1 MDAKI
6 QDRPYDFIVV
16 GAGSAGCVL
25 ANRLSANGKHR
36 VLLLEAGKPD
46 KNFWISVPAGVG
58 FVVANPAYIW
68 PNLTKATK
76 SFANRSIALV
86 QGKTLGGS
94 SSINGMMYIRGQK
107 EDYDGWSAMGCTGWS
122 WDEVLPYFKKSESLE
137 SGGSD
142 AHHGRSGELK
152 ISWVDDLHA
161 TSTAFMQAATQAGLP
176 FNDDVNSGHQ
186 DGVGYLLGTIYK
198 GRRQSAARAFVHPV
212 MHRNNLDV
220 VTTGL
225 VRRVLIENH
234 RAVGV
239 EYQDSGGQVNTV
251 RCQQEVILSAGAIG
265 SPHILQHSG
274 IGDAEHLKGLGIKV
288 QQHLPEVGRNL
299 QDHLFGHLKFGVKKA
314 SDSRNALLR
323 SKSGMLGQLFRWL
336 LTGRGAMN
344 TTTSQV
350 VGFFKS
356 TPDLNR
362 ADLQLVMRP
371 FSFHVLPTGKVV
383 MDDVPAMT
391 ASAIQTRP
399 FSRGQ
404 VRIDSPDPTVRSKI
418 DINYLSDSRDVDVLL
433 RGMAKIREIMRQ
445 PAIASLLSVEIEPG
459 AQACSQQALEQYL
472 RSTAGTV
479 WHPAGTCRMGSDEN
493 SVLDPQLR
501 VRGIQGLRVAD
512 ASVMPV
518 ITSGNTNA
526 PTIMIGE
533 KASDL
538 ILMDHVN

>member
-1 MDAKI
+1 MDAQT
-6 QDRPYDFIVV
+6 QDRLYDFIVV

-68 PNLTKATK
+68 PNLTKATQ

-107 EDYDGWSAMGCTGWS
+107 EDYDGWSAMGCSGWS
-122 WDEVLPYFKKSESLE
+122 WDEVLPYFKKSECLE
-137 SGGSD
+137 RGGND

-198 GRRQSAARAFVHPV
+198 GRRQSSARAFLHPV
-212 MHRNNLDV
+212 MHRSNLDV

-239 EYQDSGGQVNTV
+239 EYQDSVGQVQTV
-251 RCQQEVILSAGAIG
+251 RCQREVIISAGGIG

-274 IGDAEHLKGLGIKV
+274 IGDAEHLEGLGIKV

-299 QDHLFGHLKFGVKKA
+299 QDHLFGHLKFGVKNA

-323 SKSGMLGQLFRWL
+323 SKGGMLGQLFKWL

-356 TPDLNR
+356 TPELDR
-362 ADLQLVMRP
+362 ADLQLAMRP
-371 FSFHVLPTGKVV
+371 FSFHVLPAGKVV

-404 VRIDSPDPTVRSKI
+404 VRIASADPTVRNKI
-418 DINYLSDSRDVDVLL
+418 DINYLSDPRDVDVLL
-433 RGMAKIREIMRQ
+433 KGMAKIREIMRQ
-445 PAIASLLSVEIEPG
+445 PAIASLLSSEIEPG
-459 AQACSQQALEQYL
+459 VHACTKQALEKYL

-533 KASDL
+533 KAADM
-538 ILMDHVN
+538 ILMDHIN

>member
-1 MDAKI
+1 MNTQMLAP
-6 QDRPYDFIVV
+6 QYDFIVV

-25 ANRLSANGKHR
+25 ANRLSANGKYR
-36 VLLLEAGKPD
+36 ILLLEAGKPD

-58 FVVANPAYIW
+58 FVVANPAYFW

-76 SFANRSIALV
+76 SFAHRSIALV

-107 EDYDGWSAMGCTGWS
+107 QDFDGWSDMGCTGWS
-122 WDEVLPYFKKSESLE
+122 WDEVLPYFKKSEYLE
-137 SGGSD
+137 RGGSD
-142 AHHGRSGELK
+142 AHHGRNGELK
-152 ISWVDDLHA
+152 LSWVDDLHA
-161 TSTAFMQAATQAGLP
+161 TSTAFMQAAMQAGFP

-198 GRRQSAARAFVHPV
+198 GRRQSTARAFLHPV
-212 MHRNNLDV
+212 MHRSNLDV

-239 EYQDSGGQVNTV
+239 EYQDSSGQVHTV
-251 RCQQEVILSAGAIG
+251 RCQREVILSAGGIG

-274 IGDAEHLKGLGIKV
+274 IGDAGHLGRLGIEV
-288 QQHLPEVGRNL
+288 QRHLPEVGLNL

-323 SKSGMLGQLFRWL
+323 SKGGMLGQLFKWF

-356 TPDLNR
+356 SPELDR
-362 ADLQLVMRP
+362 ADLQLAMRP

-383 MDDVPAMT
+383 MDDVPAIT

-404 VRIDSPDPTVRSKI
+404 VRIESADPTVRNKI
-418 DINYLSDSRDVDVLL
+418 DINYLSDPRDVDVLL
-433 RGMAKIREIMRQ
+433 KGMAQIREIMRQ
-445 PAIASLLSVEIEPG
+445 PAIASLLSTEIEPG
-459 AQACSQQALEQYL
+459 PRVSSQQALEQYL

-479 WHPAGTCRMGSDEN
+479 WHPAGTCRMGSDES
-493 SVLDPQLR
+493 SVLDPRLR

-526 PTIMIGE
+526 PTIMIAE
-533 KASDL
+533 KAADMV
-538 ILMDHVN
+538 LMDHEN